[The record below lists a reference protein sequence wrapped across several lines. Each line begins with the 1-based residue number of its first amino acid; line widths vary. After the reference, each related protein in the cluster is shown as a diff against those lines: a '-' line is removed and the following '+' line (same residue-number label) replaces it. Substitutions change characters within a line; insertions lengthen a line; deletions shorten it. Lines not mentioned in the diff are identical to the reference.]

1 MAGGHGGDRLIIGL
15 DYLTFFSNLNDCMI
29 FILCTDQPPLF
40 STFSWN
46 CRKQD
51 TQILSMFTQYSA
63 QISSPSTLSHA
74 FQALS
79 PSTLSVEEVD
89 VA

>member
-1 MAGGHGGDRLIIGL
+1 
-15 DYLTFFSNLNDCMI
+15 MI

-40 STFSWN
+40 LTFSWN
-46 CRKQD
+46 CRRQD